1 MKSRGKSPSGLEW
14 LIILW
19 CLLSGLFTFVLA
31 GIMLADGIPPS
42 ELLQC
47 LDRAAQSHTTSSK

>member
-1 MKSRGKSPSGLEW
+1 MKAHGKSPSGLEW
-14 LIILW
+14 LLLLW

-31 GIMLADGIPPS
+31 GIMLTDGIPPS